1 MITTVVAMPNIL
13 DPMYWIGPQGLFAS
27 AVLPTILAI
36 VFVETG
42 LLFPLLPGESLLF
55 TGGLLAA
62 HGTLD
67 IWVLAPAVALTA
79 ILGDQTGYFIGRRIG
94 PALFKKEDSRFFKQ
108 HHVTESHAFFE
119 KYGPAAIILARFMP
133 FVRTFTPVVAG
144 VSYMRYP
151 VYLAFDIVGGI
162 LWGGGVT
169 VAGYFLGN
177 VPFIH
182 QNLEKIVLVIL
193 FVSHAAGVHRL
204 RPGVLEAPAG
214 SPRRRTAAGTR
225 VARAGRNCAIE
236 WASKARTQTATL
248 KSQPVL
254 ARTSATVT
262 PGCNSMS
269 VRPCSG
275 STSKTHRSVMIMS
288 TTLLP
293 VMGSV
298 HCLRIFG
305 LPSFAM

>member
-1 MITTVVAMPNIL
+1 MSTAVPALPDIIH
-13 DPMYWIGPQGLFAS
+13 PMFWIGPQGLFAS
-27 AVLPTILAI
+27 AVLPTILVI

-62 HGTLD
+62 HGTLN
-67 IWVLAPAVALTA
+67 IWVLAPSVAVVA

-108 HHVTESHAFFE
+108 HYVTESHAFFE

-151 VYLAFDIVGGI
+151 VFLGFDIVGGV

-177 VPFIH
+177 IPFVH
-182 QNLEKIVLVIL
+182 QNLEKIILVIL
-193 FVSHAAGVHRL
+193 FVSLLPALIAATRAYL
-204 RPGVLEAPAG
+204 A
-214 SPRRRTAAGTR
+214 RRRTDKESGDL
-225 VARAGRNCAIE
+225 G
-236 WASKARTQTATL
+236 S
-248 KSQPVL
+248 PVL
-254 ARTSATVT
+254 NET
-262 PGCNSMS
+262 GE
-269 VRPCSG
+269 
-275 STSKTHRSVMIMS
+275 
-288 TTLLP
+288 
-293 VMGSV
+293 
-298 HCLRIFG
+298 
-305 LPSFAM
+305 

>member
-1 MITTVVAMPNIL
+1 MSTAVVALPDIV

-67 IWVLAPAVALTA
+67 IRVLAPSVAAVAV
-79 ILGDQTGYFIGRRIG
+79 LGDQTGYFIGRRIG

-108 HHVTESHAFFE
+108 HYVTESHAFFE
-119 KYGPAAIILARFMP
+119 RYGPMAIILARFMP

-151 VYLAFDIVGGI
+151 VYLAFDIVGGV

-169 VAGYFLGN
+169 IAGYYLGN

-193 FVSHAAGVHRL
+193 FVSLLPALIASGRAYL
-204 RPGVLEAPAG
+204 NRRRESRSKQLVLSDEAP
-214 SPRRRTAAGTR
+214 
-225 VARAGRNCAIE
+225 
-236 WASKARTQTATL
+236 
-248 KSQPVL
+248 
-254 ARTSATVT
+254 
-262 PGCNSMS
+262 
-269 VRPCSG
+269 
-275 STSKTHRSVMIMS
+275 
-288 TTLLP
+288 
-293 VMGSV
+293 
-298 HCLRIFG
+298 
-305 LPSFAM
+305 